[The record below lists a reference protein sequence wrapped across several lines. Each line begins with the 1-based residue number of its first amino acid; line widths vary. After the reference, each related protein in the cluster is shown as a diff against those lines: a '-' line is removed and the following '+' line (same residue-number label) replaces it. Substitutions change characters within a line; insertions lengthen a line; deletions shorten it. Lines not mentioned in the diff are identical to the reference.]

1 MLILLLLSAIPLVF
15 TLLNALTIRV
25 VKSKDARQI
34 TSDVSI
40 LIPMRNEEKNASG
53 VISAILA
60 SKFLENSE
68 ILVLDDHSSDQT
80 AEILHQYPLIKTLSG
95 TELPAGW
102 LGKNFACH
110 QLVAHS
116 SGDYLIFVD
125 ADVRLSPLAISAAIT
140 TMERFEWQFISPYP
154 RQIAQSF
161 FERLIQPLLQW
172 SWLSSVPL
180 RFAERATFPSMV
192 IANGQ
197 FLIVKRAAYLAVGGH
212 KTIRHEIL
220 DDLELARLLVKN
232 GYKGGVAEG
241 SAIADCRMYANRTE
255 VFNGYSK
262 SLWRAFGSPFGA
274 LASALFLFATGV
286 LPLLLALSGFRSAWI
301 AYFLLVLSRY
311 VAAARTRSTPSTALL
326 HPLAI
331 LTLLYLIAR
340 SWYLKSRGQL
350 LWRGRSVV

>member
-15 TLLNALTIRV
+15 TLLNAVSIRV
-25 VKSKDARQI
+25 IKRKDAQEI
-34 TSDVSI
+34 TSGVSI
-40 LIPMRNEEKNASG
+40 LIPMRNEENNAHG
-53 VISAILA
+53 VISAILK
-60 SKFLENSE
+60 SKFLKNSE
-68 ILVLDDHSSDQT
+68 ILVLDDQSSDQT
-80 AEILHQYPLIKTLSG
+80 SEILQQYPGIKTLTG

-116 SGDYLIFVD
+116 SGDYLVFLD

-140 TMERFEWQFISPYP
+140 TMERLEWQFISPYP

-180 RFAERATFPSMV
+180 RFAERATFASMV

-197 FLIVKRAAYLAVGGH
+197 FLIVKRAAYLAVDGH
-212 KTIRHEIL
+212 KTIRHEVL
-220 DDLELARLLVKN
+220 DDLELARLLVKS
-232 GYKGGVAEG
+232 GYRGGVAEG
-241 SAIADCRMYANRTE
+241 SAIADCRMYENRTDL
-255 VFNGYSK
+255 FNGYSK

-286 LPLLLALSGFRSAWI
+286 LPLLLALSGFRRAWI

-311 VAAARTRSTPSTALL
+311 VAAARTRSTPSSALL
-326 HPLAI
+326 HPFAV
-331 LTLLYLIAR
+331 LTLIYLIVR

>member
-350 LWRGRSVV
+350 LWRGRNVI

>member
-40 LIPMRNEEKNASG
+40 LIPMRNEEKNARG

-140 TMERFEWQFISPYP
+140 TMERFDWQFISPYP
-154 RQIAQSF
+154 CQIAQSF

-212 KTIRHEIL
+212 KTIRHEVL